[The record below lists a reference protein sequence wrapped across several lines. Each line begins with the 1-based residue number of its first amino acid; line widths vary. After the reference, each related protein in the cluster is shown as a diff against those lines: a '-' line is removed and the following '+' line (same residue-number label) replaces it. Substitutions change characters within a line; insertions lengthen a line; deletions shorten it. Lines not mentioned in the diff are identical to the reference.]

1 MQIIE
6 SRSFARIKDL
16 NDLARIKGRCMVQ
29 RNNNLK
35 VRSYL
40 NSLEMNE
47 KKEVMMLRVR
57 QNCQDLRMF
66 FEA

>member
-1 MQIIE
+1 
-6 SRSFARIKDL
+6 
-16 NDLARIKGRCMVQ
+16 MVQ